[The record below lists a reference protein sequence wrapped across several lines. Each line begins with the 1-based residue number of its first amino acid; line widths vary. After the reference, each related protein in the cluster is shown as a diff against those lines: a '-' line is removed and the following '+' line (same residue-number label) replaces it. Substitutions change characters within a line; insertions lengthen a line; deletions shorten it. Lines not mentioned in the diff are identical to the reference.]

1 VAIRTTDNSQQQKT
15 RLERVFY
22 WRCASYLLHGA
33 NNLLQINRWLNVFLK
48 LLLGRRS
55 GLFKPGVNSLRSP
68 SGQPGAVTGL
78 RCALMASHF
87 WQSPAAITAAKA

>member
-22 WRCASYLLHGA
+22 WRCASYLL
-33 NNLLQINRWLNVFLK
+33 QINRWLNAFLK
-48 LLLGRRS
+48 LLLERRS
-55 GLFKPGVNSLRSP
+55 GLFKPGVHSLRSP